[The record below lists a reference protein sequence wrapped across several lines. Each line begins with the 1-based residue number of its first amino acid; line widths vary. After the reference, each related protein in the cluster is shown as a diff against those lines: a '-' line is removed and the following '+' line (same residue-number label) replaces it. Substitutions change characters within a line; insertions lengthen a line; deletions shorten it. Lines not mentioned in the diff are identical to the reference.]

1 MENNDL
7 KVIDKMI
14 ETGVLSL
21 NLTLS
26 EKLDEKQ
33 TDVLCRLF
41 PSMTEKLL
49 LLSTVENK
57 IIGVKYV
64 KREKLF
70 DFIYEEERRI
80 IYEMITI
87 PTVILFWFFL
97 TATCFIHEYIVIA
110 YSTIHQPDIY
120 LQILNMI
127 KGFKG
132 NILNN
137 FENVL
142 KHIYDITP
150 ILSSDDEDINKIS
163 FPEVLENFENRKEK
177 VDLALEN
184 SKFLYIN
191 I

>member
-1 MENNDL
+1 ML
-7 KVIDKMI
+7 FF
-14 ETGVLSL
+14 
-21 NLTLS
+21 
-26 EKLDEKQ
+26 KLQSIKFISFFFGI
-33 TDVLCRLF
+33 LF
-41 PSMTEKLL
+41 F
-49 LLSTVENK
+49 
-57 IIGVKYV
+57 IICIGI
-64 KREKLF
+64 

>member
-1 MENNDL
+1 
-7 KVIDKMI
+7 
-14 ETGVLSL
+14 
-21 NLTLS
+21 
-26 EKLDEKQ
+26 
-33 TDVLCRLF
+33 
-41 PSMTEKLL
+41 
-49 LLSTVENK
+49 
-57 IIGVKYV
+57 
-64 KREKLF
+64 
-70 DFIYEEERRI
+70 
-80 IYEMITI
+80 
-87 PTVILFWFFL
+87 
-97 TATCFIHEYIVIA
+97 
-110 YSTIHQPDIY
+110 
-120 LQILNMI
+120 MI